1 MGKPLQKIAIAIIE
15 HDGRYLLGTRQAG
28 THLAGKTEFPGG
40 KCESGESIQDCLVRE
55 SLEEA
60 GIKIIPVEEFYRT
73 QHSYSHADVDLH
85 FWICKPVDQNGVIS
99 DSHFWVSASELS
111 QYSFPDANQSVIE
124 KLIERKHSL

>member
-1 MGKPLQKIAIAIIE
+1 MGKPLQKIAIAILE
-15 HDGRYLLGTRQAG
+15 QDGRYLLGTRQAG

-60 GIKIIPVEEFYRT
+60 GIDIIPVVEFYRT

-85 FWICKPVDQNGVIS
+85 FWICKPADQNCTII

-111 QYSFPDANQSVIE
+111 QYSFPEANQPVIE
-124 KLIERKHSL
+124 KLVARNRSL